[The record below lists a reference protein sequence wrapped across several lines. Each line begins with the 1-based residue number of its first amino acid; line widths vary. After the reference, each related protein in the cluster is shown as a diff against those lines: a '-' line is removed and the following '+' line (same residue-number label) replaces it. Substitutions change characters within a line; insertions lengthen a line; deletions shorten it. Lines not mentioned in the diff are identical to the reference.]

1 MASSSSYPVS
11 LSSGIN
17 FYPATVAE
25 EVVQNVRTILAT
37 RVGEVPL
44 DRAFGTA
51 WDMIDQA
58 LPAAM
63 QLARADVFDAVQ
75 RFEPRA
81 VVESIRWEQAE
92 DAQDGVLHPVLTIGL
107 ADGIDGDASTAWEE
121 SEIPDAEEGLVT
133 ESGTILD
140 MAAVTRMVHEAVA
153 TALASQNASSNASV
167 NSEALQAAIAVLQRR
182 VGKIYDSTTNT
193 LDDVPESASQGGMV
207 VLRDD
212 G

>member
-1 MASSSSYPVS
+1 MASSSYPVS
-11 LSSGIN
+11 LASGID

-63 QLARADVFDAVQ
+63 QLARADVFDAVR

-92 DAQDGVLHPVLTIGL
+92 DAQDGVLHPVLSIGL
-107 ADGIDGDASTAWEE
+107 ADGIDGDASTTWEE

-153 TALASQNASSNASV
+153 TALASQNASANASV

-193 LDDVPESASQGGMV
+193 LDDVPESASHGGMV
-207 VLRDD
+207 VLRNDS
-212 G
+212 

>member
-1 MASSSSYPVS
+1 MASSSYPVA

-17 FYPATVAE
+17 FYPQTVAE

-37 RVGEVPL
+37 RVGTVPL
-44 DRAFGTA
+44 DRALGSS

-63 QLARADVFDAVQ
+63 QLARADVFDALE

-92 DAQDGVLHPVLTIGL
+92 DAQDGVLHPVLTVGL
-107 ADGIDGDASTAWEE
+107 ADGIDGDAPVEWDA
-121 SEIPDAEEGLVT
+121 SEVPDVEDGLVT
-133 ESGTILD
+133 ESGAILD
-140 MAAVTRMVHEAVA
+140 MAAVTRMVYDAVA
-153 TALASQNASSNASV
+153 VALAAQNAGSNASI
-167 NSEALQAAIAVLQRR
+167 NSEAIQAAIIALRAR
-182 VGKIYDSTTNT
+182 IDRIYNSTTTT
-193 LDDVPESASQGGMV
+193 LDDVPDNPQDGGMV

-212 G
+212 

>member
-1 MASSSSYPVS
+1 MASSSYPVA

-17 FYPATVAE
+17 FYPQTVAE

-37 RVGEVPL
+37 RVGTVPL
-44 DRAFGTA
+44 DRAFGSS

-63 QLARADVFDAVQ
+63 QLARADVFDALE

-92 DAQDGVLHPVLTIGL
+92 DAQDGVLHPVLTVGL
-107 ADGIDGDASTAWEE
+107 ADGIDGDAPVEWDA
-121 SEIPDAEEGLVT
+121 SEVPDVEDGLVT
-133 ESGTILD
+133 ESGAILD
-140 MAAVTRMVHEAVA
+140 MAAVTRMVYDAVA
-153 TALASQNASSNASV
+153 VALAAQNAGSNASI
-167 NSEALQAAIAVLQRR
+167 NSEAIQAAIIALRAR
-182 VGKIYDSTTNT
+182 IDRIYNSTTTT
-193 LDDVPESASQGGMV
+193 LDDVPDNPQDGGMV

-212 G
+212 

>member
-1 MASSSSYPVS
+1 MASSSYPVA

-17 FYPATVAE
+17 FYPQTVAE

-37 RVGEVPL
+37 RVGTVPL
-44 DRAFGTA
+44 DRALGSS

-63 QLARADVFDAVQ
+63 QLARADVFDALE

-92 DAQDGVLHPVLTIGL
+92 DAQDGVLHPVLTVGL
-107 ADGIDGDASTAWEE
+107 ADGIDGDAPVEWDA
-121 SEIPDAEEGLVT
+121 SEVPDVEDGLVT
-133 ESGTILD
+133 ESGAILD
-140 MAAVTRMVHEAVA
+140 MAAVTRMVYDAVA
-153 TALASQNASSNASV
+153 VALAAQNAGSNASI
-167 NSEALQAAIAVLQRR
+167 NSEAIQAAIIALRAR
-182 VGKIYDSTTNT
+182 IDRIYHSTTTT
-193 LDDVPESASQGGMV
+193 LDDVPDNPQDGGMV

-212 G
+212 